1 MPIGNEVAIDRRRP
15 DEKNKRRRSITWQQA
30 CRRSAEDGTAKK
42 QQIGVANPLLQ
53 VISSGWEWRLDTST
67 WTLTFWWI
75 IPLDGKTPVT
85 MESLHNSVLGW
96 FTASVDARQCHSF
109 NVQIL
114 SIQLF
119 HEESYI
125 QQKIISSNWTDL
137 TLNTLGWLSRRK
149 SFFFRTIPP
158 EYETNSLLIRM
169 RRGIRTLQTAC
180 IDLQFHESKSTMNSW
195 NMGGN

>member
-1 MPIGNEVAIDRRRP
+1 MRWLSIDGGLTR
-15 DEKNKRRRSITWQQA
+15 KIK
-30 CRRSAEDGTAKK
+30 EDGPSPGNRPVEDLPKMGPQRNNK
-42 QQIGVANPLLQ
+42 L
-53 VISSGWEWRLDTST
+53 EWRILYFRS
-67 WTLTFWWI
+67 FPAAESGAWI
-75 IPLDGKTPVT
+75 PARGPWLFDEYLPLDGKTPVT

-125 QQKIISSNWTDL
+125 QQNIISSNWTDL
-137 TLNTLGWLSRRK
+137 TLNTLGWVSRRK
-149 SFFFRTIPP
+149 RFFFRTIPP

>member
-42 QQIGVANPLLQ
+42 QQIGVANHLLQ
-53 VISSGWEWRLDTST
+53 VISSGWEWRLIPARGT
-67 WTLTFWWI
+67 WLFDEYL
-75 IPLDGKTPVT
+75 PLDGKTPVT

-125 QQKIISSNWTDL
+125 QQNIISSKWTDL

-149 SFFFRTIPP
+149 SFFPDD
-158 EYETNSLLIRM
+158 SA
-169 RRGIRTLQTAC
+169 GIWDEFI
-180 IDLQFHESKSTMNSW
+180 IDSHATWDTHSANRVHRLAVPWE
-195 NMGGN
+195 